1 MPARGARVQANKAG
15 AWADGELPLNIV
27 FDLGGV
33 VVRWE
38 PEALLAQTFAD
49 RATRELVHR
58 EFLAHAD
65 WLELDRGMMTPADAV
80 TRAMA
85 RTGLPRRAIA
95 DVLKNLPP
103 SLMPIGA
110 TVELLDLLKARGH
123 GLYCL
128 SNMHHA
134 SIDYLE
140 RTQEFCALFTGKVIS
155 CRVNHCKPEAAI
167 YAHLL
172 SSFQLNPLDTV
183 FIDDVEA
190 NLAAARRF
198 GLRTILFADA
208 AQCAR
213 ELQEIGCL

>member
-1 MPARGARVQANKAG
+1 MT
-15 AWADGELPLNIV
+15 DGYCSLNIV

-38 PEALLAQTFAD
+38 PEALLAQSFAD
-49 RATRELVHR
+49 QATRELVQR
-58 EFLAHAD
+58 EFLAHPD
-65 WLELDRGMMTPADAV
+65 WLELDRGTMTPPVAV

-85 RTGLPRRAIA
+85 RTGLSERAIA
-95 DVLKNLPP
+95 AVLKNLPP
-103 SLMPIGA
+103 SLAPIGA
-110 TVELLDLLKARGH
+110 TVELLQLLKARGH

-140 RTQEFCALFTGKVIS
+140 RTQDFCALFTGKVIS
-155 CRVNHCKPEAAI
+155 CRVNLCKPEAAI

-172 SSFQLNPLDTV
+172 SAFQLNPLDTV

-198 GLRTILFADA
+198 GMGTILFSDA
-208 AQCAR
+208 AQCASA
-213 ELQEIGCL
+213 LQALGCR